1 MKPVLHMKR
10 GLAHDL
16 MFCCDV
22 ACVHQRSQADAAAL
36 LRFKAAFA
44 ADMARNLGVAASAVQ
59 VKDVRQ
65 GSVVVDFEVQAED
78 DASSEAAAAVY
89 TKAVSDNTL
98 SLDTVVAVTPADAKK
113 SGSGDAFSVQSAA
126 PNAGDGGGAGSGG
139 GGTGSNDDDDS
150 TSTIIIVVAVV
161 GGLLVIGVIAAL
173 VIVQKKKSK
182 GRGDNRVK
190 HASPKAVR
198 PNNNQDMTNPE
209 HI

>member
-1 MKPVLHMKR
+1 
-10 GLAHDL
+10 
-16 MFCCDV
+16 
-22 ACVHQRSQADAAAL
+22 
-36 LRFKAAFA
+36 
-44 ADMARNLGVAASAVQ
+44 MARNLGVAASAVQ

-89 TKAVSDNTL
+89 AKAVSDNTL

-126 PNAGDGGGAGSGG
+126 PNAGDGGGAGGSGG
-139 GGTGSNDDDDS
+139 GGTASNDDDDDS
-150 TSTIIIVVAVV
+150 TSAIIIVVAVV
-161 GGLLVIGVIAAL
+161 GGLLVISVVAVL
-173 VIVQKKKSK
+173 VIVHKKKSK

-198 PNNNQDMTNPE
+198 ANNTNQNMTNPE